1 MIIAGTDIHAI
12 RAIPI
17 GPINQSINQSI
28 LDIPIIIAGTDISAL
43 KPFPIRSINQW
54 LTYDHCRTDIPAI
67 RAIPTRSIN

>member
-1 MIIAGTDIHAI
+1 MIIAKTEIPTI
-12 RAIPI
+12 RAILT
-17 GPINQSINQSI
+17 GPINQSI